1 MKKILLLVVV
11 ALVNITTLKAQN
23 NACLGLK
30 NPENFGMYSNYS
42 GQTGSREAG
51 VSTYQ
56 TQYLQMTS
64 AIIPFT
70 QLSTT
75 QTTYSSGYCN
85 PGNDDRNIYKIKN
98 TGTDPH
104 TLGRLS
110 YTPPSDDSFIKSIR
124 LGNCYGGA
132 EAEGLYYTMQVTPDN
147 ALIFIHYAIVLYNSL
162 HSEYQGGYN
171 PEFIIRVKQETYEGS
186 NIFGDISDTLC
197 YFVRSPLNSSNLGVW
212 QNTGGSG
219 GAESVYKPWTKVAI
233 NLYNYLYKKVRIE
246 IYTGDC
252 GYSAHY
258 GYCYIAGDCQPMKL
272 RASDCAAGDATHVAT
287 IAAPKGL
294 DTYRWQRKN
303 AVGNWED
310 IAGATDSILFIQT
323 ADFYL
328 DNTGNR
334 VPSNDFK
341 CIMTSALDPSKPFE
355 SYLQTTVNNKKP
367 YISIDTTMDCDGSI
381 VLTDRSVA
389 PYTPNEDDVVDTNL
403 SVWDFGDGS
412 EPVTGG
418 KVRHVYANP
427 GEYVVTLRSSAANGT
442 CYAINSRP
450 VKIRRA
456 PKVQIFAEDTTVC
469 YRDRPYLIAQSSENI
484 REYLWVVEDVA
495 TGARDTTQRNM
506 DSTLVGYPFRDTSIV
521 YVTATNF
528 AGCDTTVSIK
538 IYAEEYPRLI
548 VTGDTVICNGNES
561 RVNVS
566 SHIKNCTFEWYT
578 DTTRASIN
586 VGPELVRQPTKDETY
601 YVKVTTT
608 NGCVGW
614 DSLSIRLMVPELTSD
629 KTKVCSRDTVML
641 IAKNAVYYEWTSTPP
656 DPSLKANEANEG
668 NDTIIVTPTQTT
680 IYEMVGL
687 GSDSCRATP
696 LTKEII
702 VYQYPEPELEYSP
715 RFVDSEDPFITFTN
729 LTPGITET
737 EWDFFDGEIF
747 TTHSVTYEFKDFTID
762 SVSVKLTTS
771 NELGCT
777 SDTTVKLP
785 VSVFAV
791 WVPNAFTPDKPE
803 NNVFRSYT
811 GNNIRDY
818 SLYIYDREGRQVFY
832 TDDKDAAWDG
842 TFKGRKCEKGVYV
855 WVVSYRRLETDKVIQ
870 QKGTVTLLR

>member
-11 ALVNITTLKAQN
+11 ALVNVTTLKAQN
-23 NACLGLK
+23 DACPGLK
-30 NPENFGMYSNYS
+30 NPVSFGMYSNYS
-42 GQTGSREAG
+42 GQTGSREDG
-51 VSTYQ
+51 TSSYQ

-64 AIIPFT
+64 SVIPFT
-70 QLSTT
+70 QLATVT
-75 QTTYSSGYCN
+75 GGSSPYCIT
-85 PGNDDRNIYKIKN
+85 GNDESNKFVIKS

-110 YTPPSDDSFIKSIR
+110 YTPPTDDSFIKSIR

-132 EAEGLYYTMQVTPDN
+132 EAEGLYYTMRVSPEN
-147 ALIFIHYAIVLYNSL
+147 ALIFIHYAIVLYNAL
-162 HSEYQGGYN
+162 HGTEAN
-171 PEFIIRVKQETYEGS
+171 PEFIIRVKRETQEGS
-186 NIFGDISDTLC
+186 GVYTNISDTLC
-197 YFVRSPLNSSNLGVW
+197 YIVQSPTSSNNLGVW

-219 GAESVYKPWTKVAI
+219 GAYSVYKPWTKVAI
-233 NLYNYLYKKVRIE
+233 NLYQYLNQKVRIE
-246 IYTGDC
+246 VYTGDC
-252 GYSAHY
+252 SYSAHY

-272 RASDCAAGDATHVAT
+272 QASDCAAGDATHVAT
-287 IAAPKGL
+287 ISAPKGL

-303 AVGNWED
+303 GVGNWED
-310 IAGATDSILFIQT
+310 ITGATDSILLVQT
-323 ADFYL
+323 TDFYV

-334 VPSNDFK
+334 VATNEFK
-341 CIMTSALDPSKPFE
+341 CIMTSALDPTKPIT

-521 YVTATNF
+521 YLTATNF
-528 AGCDTTVSIK
+528 AGCDTTVSIT

-561 RVNVS
+561 TVNVS

-578 DTTRASIN
+578 DTARASIS
-586 VGPELVRQPTKDETY
+586 VGSELVSRPTKDETY

-614 DSLSIRLMVPELTSD
+614 DSLRIRLMVPELTSD

-641 IAKNAVYYEWTSTPP
+641 IAKNAVYYEWTSTPH
-656 DPSLKANEANEG
+656 DPSLEG
-668 NDTIIVTPTQTT
+668 QESNDTIKVAPTQTT
-680 IYEMVGL
+680 IYKMVGL

-696 LTKEII
+696 LTKEIT
-702 VYQYPEPELEYSP
+702 VYQYPVPELEYSP

-729 LTPGITET
+729 LTADVIET
-737 EWDFFDGEIF
+737 EWNFFDGEIF
-747 TTHSVTYEFKDFTID
+747 TTPSVTYEFKDFTID

-777 SDTTVKLP
+777 SDTIVKLP

>member
-1 MKKILLLVVV
+1 MKRISLFLCLAVLVTSMQIKAQSACDGLHNPMNFNHWYGKTGIRSTGVSTSTNIFNTSASSNV
-11 ALVNITTLKAQN
+11 EIPWTQLASITTVGSCGSNCGQGSNPDN
-23 NACLGLK
+23 NLNRFQIITQQGSDANTGGALQRIPPGATSVIRLGDMCS
-30 NPENFGMYSNYS
+30 ESNYS
-42 GQTGSREAG
+42 
-51 VSTYQ
+51 
-56 TQYLQMTS
+56 
-64 AIIPFT
+64 
-70 QLSTT
+70 
-75 QTTYSSGYCN
+75 
-85 PGNDDRNIYKIKN
+85 
-98 TGTDPH
+98 
-104 TLGRLS
+104 
-110 YTPPSDDSFIKSIR
+110 
-124 LGNCYGGA
+124 A
-132 EAEGLYYTMQVTPDN
+132 EALFYEYQVNANN
-147 ALIFIHYAIVLYNSL
+147 ALIFIDYAVVLEAPT
-162 HSEYQGGYN
+162 HGATGN
-171 PEFIIRVKQETYEGS
+171 PEFIIRVCEKNQNGT
-186 NIFGDISDTLC
+186 
-197 YFVRSPLNSSNLGVW
+197 W
-212 QNTGGSG
+212 QNAPINDSLYYIIQAPNGLTNLPLGWSG
-219 GAESVYKPWTKVAI
+219 YTASSSCKFVYKPWTKVAI
-233 NLYNYLYKKVRIE
+233 NLNEFLYKDVRLE
-246 IYTGDC
+246 IYISDC
-252 GYSAHY
+252 NAEFHGA
-258 GYCYIAGDCQPMKL
+258 YCYISGTCQPMKL
-272 RASDCAAGDATHVAT
+272 MASDCAAGDATHVAT
-287 IAAPKGL
+287 ISAPKGL

-303 AVGNWED
+303 GVGNWED
-310 IAGATDSILFIQT
+310 ITGATDSILLVQT
-323 ADFYL
+323 TDFYL

-334 VPSNDFK
+334 VATNEFK
-341 CIMTSALDPSKPFE
+341 YIMTSALDPSKPIT

-389 PYTPNEDDVVDTNL
+389 PYTPSDDDVVDTNL

-412 EPVTGG
+412 APVTGG

-495 TGARDTTQRNM
+495 TGARDSTQRNM

-528 AGCDTTVSIK
+528 AGCDTTVSIT

-561 RVNVS
+561 VVNVS

-578 DTTRASIN
+578 DTARASIS
-586 VGPELVRQPTKDETY
+586 VGSELVSRPTKDETY

-614 DSLSIRLMVPELTSD
+614 DSLRIRLMVPELTSN

-641 IAKNAVYYEWTSTPP
+641 IAKNAVYYEWTSTPH
-656 DPSLKANEANEG
+656 DPSLEG
-668 NDTIIVTPTQTT
+668 QESNDTIKVAPTQTT
-680 IYEMVGL
+680 IYKMVGL
-687 GSDSCRATP
+687 GSDSCRATA
-696 LTKEII
+696 LTKEIT
-702 VYQYPEPELEYSP
+702 VYQYPVPELEYSP

-729 LTPGITET
+729 LTADVIET
-737 EWDFFDGEIF
+737 EWNFFDGEIF
-747 TTHSVTYEFKDFTID
+747 TTPSVTYEFKDFTID

-777 SDTTVKLP
+777 SDTIVKLP

>member
-1 MKKILLLVVV
+1 MKRISLFLCLVVLV
-11 ALVNITTLKAQN
+11 ASTQIKAQN
-23 NACLGLK
+23 SACPGLK
-30 NPENFGMYSNYS
+30 NPVDFGMCSNYS
-42 GQTGSREAG
+42 GQMGSREDG
-51 VSTYQ
+51 TSTYQ

-64 AIIPFT
+64 AVIPFT
-70 QLSTT
+70 QLATT
-75 QTTYSSGYCN
+75 VGGTTSPYCIT
-85 PGNDDRNIYKIKN
+85 GNDGNNIFVIKN

-104 TLGRLS
+104 TLNRLS
-110 YTPPSDDSFIKSIR
+110 YTPPTDESFVKSIR
-124 LGNCYGGA
+124 LGNCYGGH
-132 EAEGLYYTMQVTPDN
+132 EAEGLYYTMRVSPEN
-147 ALIFIHYAIVLYNSL
+147 ALIFIHYAIVLYNAL
-162 HSEYQGGYN
+162 HGTEAN
-171 PEFIIRVKQETYEGS
+171 PEFIIRVKRETQEGS
-186 NIFGDISDTLC
+186 GVYTNISDTLC
-197 YFVRSPLNSSNLGVW
+197 YIVQSPTSSNNLGVW

-219 GAESVYKPWTKVAI
+219 GAYSVYKPWTKVAI
-233 NLYNYLYKKVRIE
+233 NLYQYLNQNVRIE
-246 IYTGDC
+246 VYTGDC
-252 GYSAHY
+252 SYSAHY

-272 RASDCAAGDATHVAT
+272 QASDCAAGDATHVAT

-303 AVGNWED
+303 DVGNWED
-310 IAGATDSILFIQT
+310 IAGATDSILLVQT
-323 ADFYL
+323 TDFYV

-334 VPSNDFK
+334 VATNEFK
-341 CIMTSALDPSKPFE
+341 CIMTSALDPTKPIT

-389 PYTPNEDDVVDTNL
+389 PYTPNEDDIVDTNL

-412 EPVTGG
+412 APVTGG

-456 PKVQIFAEDTTVC
+456 PRVQIFAEDTTVC

-521 YVTATNF
+521 YLTATNF
-528 AGCDTTVSIK
+528 AGCDTTVSIT

-601 YVKVTTT
+601 YVKVTTA

-614 DSLSIRLMVPELTSD
+614 DSLRIRLMVPELTSD
-629 KTKVCSRDTVML
+629 KTKVCSKDTVVL

-656 DPSLKANEANEG
+656 DPSLEG
-668 NDTIIVTPTQTT
+668 QESNDTIKVAPTQTT
-680 IYEMVGL
+680 IYKMVGL
-687 GSDSCRATP
+687 GSDSCEATP
-696 LTKEII
+696 LTKEIT
-702 VYQYPEPELEYSP
+702 VYQYPVPELEYSP

-737 EWDFFDGEIF
+737 EWNFFDGEIF
-747 TTHSVTYEFKDFTID
+747 TTPSVTYEFKDFTID

-832 TDDKDAAWDG
+832 TDDKDAEWDG

>member
-11 ALVNITTLKAQN
+11 ALVNVTTLKAQN
-23 NACLGLK
+23 DACPGLK
-30 NPENFGMYSNYS
+30 NPVSFGMYSNYS
-42 GQTGSREAG
+42 GQTGSREDG
-51 VSTYQ
+51 TSSYQ

-64 AIIPFT
+64 SVIPFT
-70 QLSTT
+70 QLATVT
-75 QTTYSSGYCN
+75 GGSSPYCIT
-85 PGNDDRNIYKIKN
+85 GNDESNKFVIKS

-110 YTPPSDDSFIKSIR
+110 YTPPTDDSFIKSIR

-132 EAEGLYYTMQVTPDN
+132 EAEGLYYTMRVSPEN
-147 ALIFIHYAIVLYNSL
+147 ALIFIHYAIVLYNAL
-162 HSEYQGGYN
+162 HGTDAN
-171 PEFIIRVKQETYEGS
+171 PEFIIRVKRETQEGS
-186 NIFGDISDTLC
+186 GVYTNISDTLC
-197 YFVRSPLNSSNLGVW
+197 YIVQSPTSSNNLGVW

-219 GAESVYKPWTKVAI
+219 GAYSVYKPWTKVAI
-233 NLYNYLYKKVRIE
+233 NLYQYLNQKVRIE
-246 IYTGDC
+246 VYTGDC
-252 GYSAHY
+252 SYSAHY

-272 RASDCAAGDATHVAT
+272 QASDCAAGDATHVAT
-287 IAAPKGL
+287 ISAPKGL

-303 AVGNWED
+303 GVGNWED
-310 IAGATDSILFIQT
+310 ITGATDSILLVQT
-323 ADFYL
+323 TDFYV

-334 VPSNDFK
+334 VATNEFK
-341 CIMTSALDPSKPFE
+341 CIMTSALDPTKPIT

-521 YVTATNF
+521 YLTATNF
-528 AGCDTTVSIK
+528 AGCDTTVSIT

-561 RVNVS
+561 TVNVS

-578 DTTRASIN
+578 DTARASIS
-586 VGPELVRQPTKDETY
+586 VGSELVSRPTKDETY

-614 DSLSIRLMVPELTSD
+614 DSLRIRLMVPELTSD

-641 IAKNAVYYEWTSTPP
+641 IAKNAVYYEWTSTPH
-656 DPSLKANEANEG
+656 DPSLEG
-668 NDTIIVTPTQTT
+668 QESNDTIKVAPTQTT
-680 IYEMVGL
+680 IYKMVGL

-696 LTKEII
+696 LTKEIT
-702 VYQYPEPELEYSP
+702 VYQYPVPELEYSP

-729 LTPGITET
+729 LTADVIET
-737 EWDFFDGEIF
+737 EWNFFDGEIF
-747 TTHSVTYEFKDFTID
+747 TTPSVTYEFKDFTID

-777 SDTTVKLP
+777 SDTIVKLP